1 MGGKPS
7 AARQRLEPQTEL
19 ELELKQILSTC
30 GSFHLRRASRV
41 VTQLYDA
48 FLQPTGL
55 RSTQLVI
62 LVVLGVEGEIA
73 LSRLAKKLVTSPS
86 TLWRNLI
93 PLERDQYVETR
104 LGERRG
110 RFVRLTEQGEEA
122 LREALPHWQRAQK
135 RFVELIGD
143 DGWLELNS
151 RLGNAV
157 TAARGG

>member
-1 MGGKPS
+1 MGRRRS
-7 AARQRLEPQTEL
+7 AARQGLEPRTER
-19 ELELKQILSTC
+19 ELREVMSTC

-55 RSTQLVI
+55 RSTQLVV
-62 LVVLGVEGEIA
+62 LVVLAVEGEIA
-73 LSRLAKKLVTSPS
+73 LSRLAKKLVISPS

-110 RFVRLTEQGEEA
+110 RFVALTEQGEEA
-122 LREALPHWQRAQK
+122 LKNALPHWQRAQK
-135 RFVELIGD
+135 RFVELVGD
-143 DGWLELNS
+143 DAWLELS
-151 RLGNAV
+151 TRLGNAV
-157 TAARGG
+157 TAARDG

>member
-1 MGGKPS
+1 MG
-7 AARQRLEPQTEL
+7 
-19 ELELKQILSTC
+19 TC

-41 VTQLYDA
+41 VTQLYDS

-62 LVVLGVEGEIA
+62 LVVLAVEGEIA
-73 LSRLAKKLVTSPS
+73 LSRLARKLATSPS

-110 RFVRLTEQGEEA
+110 RFVMLTEQGEEA
-122 LREALPHWQRAQK
+122 LRDALPHWRQAQK
-135 RFVELIGD
+135 RFVELVGD
-143 DGWLELNS
+143 DTWLELNS
-151 RLGNAV
+151 QLANAV
-157 TAARGG
+157 AAARDG